1 MYINNINILYYLFL
15 GIIGLGI
22 GQFVAWST
30 VRLPD
35 YKKVFVREFF
45 TIYLKN
51 EKPKYIYMVAM
62 ALLYVGVLYL
72 YGFQIKTLA
81 YLALIPM
88 LISALAIDYR
98 LKIIPNRLNLT
109 IFEVGLVYTFVEG
122 IVNINIA
129 IDMLLGMV
137 AGAGIFLFI
146 TLVGGLIAGKEAM
159 GFGDVKLMGAL
170 GLFFGWRTI
179 IIISL
184 IAFLLGAIIGV
195 ALIICK
201 RKTGDEYI
209 PFGPFIVIATIIAI
223 FVPAL
228 YIMVTTHNHD
238 FISLDILLSLKA
250 QRESVPFSAL
260 TEALFMMLCFEIL
273 RESDV
278 RMSATSGSAISIL
291 GGLILGDAAVSAGI
305 ISPIMIIV
313 IAISAISGLTFTSI
327 ELVSAIR
334 WWRLIMMILAA
345 AFGVTGIII
354 GTIALFMP
362 NIGINT
368 KLWSLKYTP
377 KTATAVGVNT
387 ISILFMA

>member
-62 ALLYVGVLYL
+62 ALLYVGV
-72 YGFQIKTLA
+72 
-81 YLALIPM
+81 LIPM

-223 FVPAL
+223 FVPFNVL
-228 YIMVTTHNHD
+228 FFVLIKIFTLGTY
-238 FISLDILLSLKA
+238 KA
-250 QRESVPFSAL
+250 Q
-260 TEALFMMLCFEIL
+260 
-273 RESDV
+273 
-278 RMSATSGSAISIL
+278 
-291 GGLILGDAAVSAGI
+291 LI
-305 ISPIMIIV
+305 
-313 IAISAISGLTFTSI
+313 
-327 ELVSAIR
+327 
-334 WWRLIMMILAA
+334 
-345 AFGVTGIII
+345 
-354 GTIALFMP
+354 
-362 NIGINT
+362 
-368 KLWSLKYTP
+368 
-377 KTATAVGVNT
+377 
-387 ISILFMA
+387 